1 MENKKSYK
9 HVFMVN
15 KSEDGE
21 RSYWTKIGVA
31 FVNRD
36 NSLTVELNA
45 IPLSGRL
52 QIRDPK
58 GKEE

>member
-1 MENKKSYK
+1 MENKRTYK
-9 HVFMVN
+9 HVFMVD
-15 KSEDGE
+15 KSEDGG
-21 RSYWTKIGVA
+21 RSFWTKIGVA

-52 QIRDPK
+52 QIRDPRPR
-58 GKEE
+58 EE

>member
-1 MENKKSYK
+1 MDNKRSYK
-9 HVFMVN
+9 QVFMVE
-15 KSEDGE
+15 KSGDGE
-21 RSYWTKIGVA
+21 RSFWTNVGVA
-31 FVNRD
+31 FVNKD

-58 GKEE
+58 PKDE

>member
-1 MENKKSYK
+1 MDNKRSYK
-9 HVFMVN
+9 HVFMVE
-15 KSEDGE
+15 KSNDGE
-21 RSYWTKIGVA
+21 RSFWTRVGVA
-31 FVNRD
+31 FVNKD

-58 GKEE
+58 SRDE

>member
-9 HVFMVN
+9 QVFMVE

-21 RSYWTKIGVA
+21 RSFWTKVGVA
-31 FVNRD
+31 FVNKD

-58 GKEE
+58 PKED